1 MDDQLVEE
9 VLNKT
14 MTLDEALELC
24 DNVEEFLET
33 LRARKAMRQALL
45 SVAYF
50 KMMWKSIDEILHC
63 GDQMEI
69 AMRIQNSLNE
79 SWHHYVQRL
88 KKIAYTRDVTP
99 LVMSD
104 LKNLTKVL
112 GGTYY
117 FKEGLFCLPN
127 PDTSNY
133 RTAIDV
139 ASKSGKKALKKAE
152 EAIDYSNLLKKNGFF
167 VALAGLSDALDNLVA
182 ALLA

>member
-1 MDDQLVEE
+1 
-9 VLNKT
+9 

-50 KMMWKSIDEILHC
+50 KTTWKCLVEAFHYDKQA
-63 GDQMEI
+63 DI
-69 AMRIQNSLNE
+69 ADRIADSLQE
-79 SWHHYVQRL
+79 SWNNYVQRL

-104 LKNLTKVL
+104 FKNLTKVM

-117 FKEGLFCLPN
+117 FEKGVLQFPS
-127 PDTSNY
+127 PDYYKLINVNY
-133 RTAIDV
+133 I
-139 ASKSGKKALKKAE
+139 ALKKGTKALE
-152 EAIDYSNLLKKNGFF
+152 KGLESRDYYSLLEKNGFF
-167 VALAGLSDALDNLVA
+167 VALAGLSDALDNLIA

>member
-9 VLNKT
+9 VINKT

-45 SVAYF
+45 SVVYF
-50 KMMWKSIDEILHC
+50 KTMWKSIDEFLHY
-63 GDQMEI
+63 GEQLEI
-69 AMRIQNSLNE
+69 AMRIKNSLNE
-79 SWHHYVQRL
+79 SWKHYAQRL
-88 KKIAYTRDVTP
+88 RKLAYTRNVTP

-117 FKEGLFCLPN
+117 FKEGLFYLPT

-139 ASKSGKKALKKAE
+139 ASKSGKKALEKANR
-152 EAIDYSNLLKKNGFF
+152 AIDYSNLLKKNGFF
-167 VALAGLSDALDNLVA
+167 VVLAGLSDALDNLVA
-182 ALLA
+182 AFLA